1 MQALPSIDVLGFL
14 NWMNIEGYP
23 NLQTH
28 VLFDELFLNTDGNQ
42 ETAYTLANDYLSNR
56 RFYDFH
62 SHDSIAT
69 EFLDWFI
76 SIFRAGAI
84 DLMKQHH
91 ARHTDLSEI
100 NYLIREAFYSA
111 SDSLEKVVNHP
122 NYRQCDLP
130 QLLSRYRTRQQEH
143 QNISAWELVE
153 SVRFYL
159 IHYTDPMIA
168 SLIANTP
175 SIPYFLHSSRW
186 LPLWAR

>member
-69 EFLDWFI
+69 DTN
-76 SIFRAGAI
+76 S
-84 DLMKQHH
+84 
-91 ARHTDLSEI
+91 
-100 NYLIREAFYSA
+100 
-111 SDSLEKVVNHP
+111 
-122 NYRQCDLP
+122 
-130 QLLSRYRTRQQEH
+130 
-143 QNISAWELVE
+143 
-153 SVRFYL
+153 
-159 IHYTDPMIA
+159 
-168 SLIANTP
+168 
-175 SIPYFLHSSRW
+175 
-186 LPLWAR
+186 